1 MAEMFYHVTVKE
13 DDCHSQRF
21 LWRSYNQD
29 AKRDVYVL
37 QVMSFGASCTPSLAQ
52 YVKNAN
58 AREFEHI
65 YPRAA
70 KSIMGRHYVDDM
82 LDSVDSVQEAASTR

>member
-1 MAEMFYHVTVKE
+1 MFHRVTVKE
-13 DDCHSQRF
+13 DDYYSQRF
-21 LWRSYNQD
+21 LLRSCNHD
-29 AKRDVYVL
+29 AKPDVYVL
-37 QVMSFGASCTPSLAQ
+37 QVMSFGASCSPSLAQ